1 MEIFNAKVAKV
12 FGVILIFAG
21 CMAIVKVLDMDIT
34 VSTTLDAE
42 KRVVNIQKMNDR
54 SVFLTLSIVVLI
66 VGVLT
71 VGFAVLADKESR
83 GFTQDLPPPPVL
95 IAVLS

>member
-42 KRVVNIQKMNDR
+42 D
-54 SVFLTLSIVVLI
+54 T
-66 VGVLT
+66 
-71 VGFAVLADKESR
+71 
-83 GFTQDLPPPPVL
+83 
-95 IAVLS
+95 